1 MIQSQLDFC
10 PMDIFGRDINIIS
23 SYTFTDEIY
32 DAVRSVSQGAIQ
44 LGPLIS
50 SIYSL
55 SNGQAAF
62 DALAAPGNQEL
73 KVIVDICDG
82 MKGTEKWVK

>member
-32 DAVRSVSQGAIQ
+32 GAVRSVSQGA
-44 LGPLIS
+44 IS

>member
-1 MIQSQLDFC
+1 MLF
-10 PMDIFGRDINIIS
+10 R

-44 LGPLIS
+44 LDPLIS

-55 SNGQAAF
+55 SNGLAAF
-62 DALAAPGNQEL
+62 DALAAPGSQEL
-73 KVIVDICDG
+73 KVIVDICED